1 MKRVSEGGFLFLF
14 LLLFF
19 SSLFSFLWPAYM
31 PGFPNHH
38 NIYIYD
44 KTITKYT
51 KRKEKLVSR
60 QISSLPPCESAGLR
74 RHFIGTTQ
82 YLTASH

>member
-14 LLLFF
+14 FLFFFFFFFLLLFV
-19 SSLFSFLWPAYM
+19 FLWPAYM

-44 KTITKYT
+44 KKTITKYT
-51 KRKEKLVSR
+51 KRK
-60 QISSLPPCESAGLR
+60 
-74 RHFIGTTQ
+74 
-82 YLTASH
+82 

>member
-1 MKRVSEGGFLFLF
+1 MKRVSEGGFLFLLLF
-14 LLLFF
+14 LLFIFF
-19 SSLFSFLWPAYM
+19 FLWPAYM

-51 KRKEKLVSR
+51 KRKEKLVSC
-60 QISSLPPCESAGLR
+60 QISSLPPCESAGL
-74 RHFIGTTQ
+74 HHIFVGATQ